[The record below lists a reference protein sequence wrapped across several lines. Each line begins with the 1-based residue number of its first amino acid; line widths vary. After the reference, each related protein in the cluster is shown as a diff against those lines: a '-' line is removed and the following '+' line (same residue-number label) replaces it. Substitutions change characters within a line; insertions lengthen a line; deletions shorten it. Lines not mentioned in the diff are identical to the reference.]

1 MSSTLPNLAEHIE
14 MGVFEEFQ
22 IPYSA
27 LQRQHEDVITRAAEA
42 GAGTVIRGGAAR
54 GAPSDDK
61 QWASRPIGG
70 GDRSVEKLWAEAGI
84 DNLLG
89 DGMSRMEFTLRFTL
103 THPDL
108 HTTIVGTANPE
119 HLRQN
124 LVALASGPL
133 PDDLYAEARMRLA
146 AAGSAP
152 E

>member
-1 MSSTLPNLAEHIE
+1 MRTDHLDLVQFHGGPSKAHLEEHDALGALGKLKEQGKLRFIGMSSTLPNLAEHIE

-70 GDRSVEKLWAEAGI
+70 GDRQRGEA
-84 DNLLG
+84 LG
-89 DGMSRMEFTLRFTL
+89 GGRHR
-103 THPDL
+103 
-108 HTTIVGTANPE
+108 
-119 HLRQN
+119 
-124 LVALASGPL
+124 
-133 PDDLYAEARMRLA
+133 
-146 AAGSAP
+146 
-152 E
+152 